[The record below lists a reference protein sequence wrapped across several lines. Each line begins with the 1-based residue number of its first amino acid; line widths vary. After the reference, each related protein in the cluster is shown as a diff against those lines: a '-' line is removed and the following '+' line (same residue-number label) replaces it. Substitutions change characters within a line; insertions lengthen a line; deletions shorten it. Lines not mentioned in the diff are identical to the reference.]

1 MFLGMLKFLFII
13 VLCST
18 LLVQSYPA
26 EGLEGVD
33 PNAANTVIT
42 GDKEVVEDTKD
53 NEKDSNM
60 VNDLW
65 VDDFNQCLTESE
77 ITETKADEEKI
88 EAKQPTEEASK
99 ITEKVPTGGSGEV
112 PSEPE
117 IKVIILNH

>member
-60 VNDLW
+60 VNDL
-65 VDDFNQCLTESE
+65 
-77 ITETKADEEKI
+77 
-88 EAKQPTEEASK
+88 
-99 ITEKVPTGGSGEV
+99 
-112 PSEPE
+112 
-117 IKVIILNH
+117 